1 MRVLLI
7 HGLARSPL
15 SLAGLARELRRDGH
29 HTELV
34 AYWGAVESYS
44 RILARVRRRLEAA
57 AATGDPYAV
66 IGHSLG
72 GLIVRAALDRWP
84 AECPLPNHVV
94 MLGTPN
100 RSPRLARRFHR
111 WWPYRLVN
119 GQCGQLLAQPRFF
132 AGLPFPGVPTT
143 VIAGTKSW
151 PGALGLFGGAPNDG
165 VVAVEETRL
174 DGTATIVEVAASHTF
189 MMNHRQVRA
198 AVRDLLAQGG
208 A

>member
-100 RSPRLARRFHR
+100 TARRGLR
-111 WWPYRLVN
+111 V
-119 GQCGQLLAQPRFF
+119 GST
-132 AGLPFPGVPTT
+132 AGGR
-143 VIAGTKSW
+143 IDW
-151 PGALGLFGGAPNDG
+151 
-165 VVAVEETRL
+165 
-174 DGTATIVEVAASHTF
+174 
-189 MMNHRQVRA
+189 
-198 AVRDLLAQGG
+198 
-208 A
+208 